1 MEQELFDV
9 LTELETC
16 DQQERTQNLPNEKR
30 IKALHPGAAKLLSM
44 LAISNKAKNMV
55 EIGASAGYSTLWLAY
70 AASITGGKVVTCE
83 IDPARA
89 DETRANLEKAN
100 MADYVEVLVGD
111 ARELLRHRE
120 EPVDLVFID
129 GEKDQYET
137 YFDVVYKRLG
147 VGSIVV
153 ADNVVSHED
162 ELLDYVTYVQN
173 HPNLESV
180 TVPLGWGLEITVKI
194 AA

>member
-1 MEQELFDV
+1 MKQELFDV
-9 LTELETC
+9 LTELEAR
-16 DQQERTQNLPNEKR
+16 DQQERAQKLPSEER
-30 IKALHPGAAKLLSM
+30 IKALHPDSAKLLSM
-44 LAISNKAKNMV
+44 LAISNKAKNIV
-55 EIGASAGYSTLWLAY
+55 EIGTSAGYSTLWLAY

-89 DETRANLEKAN
+89 DEARANLVKAN

-120 EPVDLVFID
+120 EAIDLVFID
-129 GEKDQYET
+129 AVKEQYET
-137 YFDVVYKRLG
+137 YFDVIYKRLD
-147 VGSIVV
+147 VGSMVV
-153 ADNVVSHED
+153 ADNVISQED

-180 TVPLGWGLEITVKI
+180 TVPIGRGLEITVKTV
-194 AA
+194 A

>member
-9 LTELETC
+9 LSELEML
-16 DQQERTQNLPNEKR
+16 DQQERAQDLPREKR
-30 IKALHPGAAKLLSM
+30 IKALHPDSAKLLSM
-44 LAISNKAKNMV
+44 MAISNKAKNIV
-55 EIGASAGYSTLWLAY
+55 EIGTSAGYSTLWLAY

-83 IDPARA
+83 IDPVRA

-100 MADYVEVLVGD
+100 MTDYAEVLVGD
-111 ARELLRHRE
+111 ARELLRHRQ

-129 GEKDQYET
+129 GEKEQYET

-147 VGSIVV
+147 VGSMVV

-180 TVPLGWGLEITVKI
+180 TVPIGRGLEITVK
-194 AA
+194 AVA